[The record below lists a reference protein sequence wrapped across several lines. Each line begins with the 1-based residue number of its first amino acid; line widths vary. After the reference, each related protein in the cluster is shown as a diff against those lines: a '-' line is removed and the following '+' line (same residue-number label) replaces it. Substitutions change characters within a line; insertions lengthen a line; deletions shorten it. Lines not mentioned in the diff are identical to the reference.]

1 MDRRQEN
8 RHKPS
13 RILIWFSTVLSV
25 MSGIVA
31 VLAAGLGR
39 PYRQNALAQP
49 LVALVQADYYPSNV
63 GGGWQLGG
71 TDVLTTLVT
80 TLDCDYPSNVGGGCT
95 A

>member
-1 MDRRQEN
+1 
-8 RHKPS
+8 
-13 RILIWFSTVLSV
+13 

-39 PYRQNALAQP
+39 PYRQNALATTLVQP

-63 GGGWQLGG
+63 GGGWLLGG
-71 TDVLTTLVT
+71 TDVLTTLET
-80 TLDCDYPSNVGGGCT
+80 TLDCDYPSNVGDGCT